1 MKIDV
6 TTIDGYADMTAEEKL
21 ALLENYEVEIPQPD
35 YTGYIKKDMY
45 DKLSSEI
52 AKIKKE
58 RDALLTEDEKTK
70 MAYNE
75 EVETL
80 RQRVADMERDT
91 KLAEIKSNYIS
102 MGYDEELALDTAQAT
117 VDGDNAKI
125 IANLR
130 KFLEAHDKAF
140 EANLLAK
147 TPRPDGG
154 GANNSPK
161 QKTRAEIEAIDD
173 TTERRQA
180 MKENIDLFPELQA

>member
-6 TTIDGYADMTAEEKL
+6 TTIDGYAEMTEAEKL
-21 ALLENYEVEIPQPD
+21 AVLENYEYDIPQPD

-58 RDALLTEDEKTK
+58 RDALLSEDEKNK
-70 MAYNE
+70 LAYNE

-80 RQRVADMERDT
+80 RQKVADMERDT

-102 MGYDEELALDTAQAT
+102 MGYDDELALDTAQAT

-125 IANLR
+125 IANLK
-130 KFLEAHDKAF
+130 KFLDAHDKAF
-140 EANLLAK
+140 EANLMAK
-147 TPRPDGG
+147 TPRPDGS
-154 GANNSPK
+154 GANSTPK
-161 QKTRAEIEAIDD
+161 KKTREEIEAIED
-173 TTERRQA
+173 TAERRQA
-180 MKENIDLFPELQA
+180 MKENLELYGLAE